1 MNFNID
7 STLLLS
13 FIWFAL
19 VMSVTPGP
27 NCTIAMITG
36 TKLGVRGVFAHL
48 LGVNLGFSLL
58 LAATSLGAYG
68 LITASPAFAQLL
80 KMGGIVYLIW
90 MGWNLGFRR
99 QKPKSNVDG
108 LVDSNTTEHFVK
120 PTFLGSAFFQFA
132 NPKAWLFATGA
143 IAAYQQMAQPF
154 WLNIAFM
161 AAICASSCAIG
172 ILTWASFGTM
182 LQGWLKTGRRQ
193 HYFNT
198 LAGASLILTA
208 LFLI

>member
-1 MNFNID
+1 VNFNID

-36 TKLGVRGVFAHL
+36 TKLGVRGVLSHL
-48 LGVNLGFSLL
+48 FGVNLGFSLL
-58 LAATSLGAYG
+58 LVATSLGAYG
-68 LITASPAFAQLL
+68 LIAANPAFAQLL
-80 KMGGIVYLIW
+80 KMGGIAYLVW
-90 MGWNLGFRR
+90 MGWNLGFRH
-99 QKPKSNVDG
+99 QKDNSNLG
-108 LVDSNTTEHFVK
+108 GSVDSNATGHFVK

-154 WLNIAFM
+154 WLNIALM
-161 AAICASSCAIG
+161 AVVCASSCAVG
-172 ILTWASFGTM
+172 ILAWASLGTA
-182 LQGWLKTGRRQ
+182 LQGWLKIDRRQ
-193 HYFNT
+193 HYFNS
-198 LAGASLILTA
+198 LAGASLVLTA

>member
-1 MNFNID
+1 VNFNID

-27 NCTIAMITG
+27 NCTIAMIAG
-36 TKLGVRGVFAHL
+36 TRFGVRGVLAHL
-48 LGVNLGFSLL
+48 FGVNVGFSLL
-58 LAATSLGAYG
+58 LIATSLGAYG
-68 LITASPAFAQLL
+68 LINANPLFAQIL
-80 KMGGIVYLIW
+80 KIGGIGYLVW

-99 QKPKSNVDG
+99 QEETKNADG
-108 LVDSNTTEHFVK
+108 SIDSNANSNFVK
-120 PTFLGSAFFQFA
+120 PTLLGSAFFQFA
-132 NPKAWLFATGA
+132 NPKAWLFATGS

-154 WLNIAFM
+154 WLNIALM
-161 AAICASSCAIG
+161 AAICASSCAVG
-172 ILTWASFGTM
+172 ILAWASLGTA
-182 LQGWLKTGRRQ
+182 LQGWLKIGRRQ

>member
-27 NCTIAMITG
+27 NCTIAMIAG
-36 TKLGVRGVFAHL
+36 TKLGMRGVLPHL
-48 LGVNLGFSLL
+48 FGVNLGFSLL
-58 LAATSLGAYG
+58 LVAASLGAYG
-68 LITASPAFAQLL
+68 LIIANPAFAQLL
-80 KMGGIVYLIW
+80 KIAGIAYLVW

-99 QKPKSNVDG
+99 QKENSNVDG
-108 LVDSNTTEHFVK
+108 SVDSNDTEHFVK

-154 WLNIAFM
+154 WLNIALM
-161 AAICASSCAIG
+161 AVVCAFSCAIG
-172 ILTWASFGTM
+172 IVAWASLGTA
-182 LQGWLKTGRRQ
+182 LQGWLKIGRRQ

>member
-1 MNFNID
+1 MNFNIN
-7 STLLLS
+7 SPLLLS

-19 VMSVTPGP
+19 VMSITPGP

-36 TKLGVRGVFAHL
+36 TKLGVRGVLAHL
-48 LGVNLGFSLL
+48 FGVNLGFSVLL
-58 LAATSLGAYG
+58 VATSLGAYG
-68 LITASPAFAQLL
+68 LITANPAFAQLL
-80 KMGGIVYLIW
+80 KIGGVAYLVW

-99 QKPKSNVDG
+99 QKDNLDVDRS
-108 LVDSNTTEHFVK
+108 VDSNATAHFVK

-143 IAAYQQMAQPF
+143 IAAYQHMAQPF
-154 WLNIAFM
+154 WLNIALM
-161 AAICASSCAIG
+161 AVVCASSCAIG
-172 ILTWASFGTM
+172 ILAWASLGTA

-198 LAGASLILTA
+198 SAGASLILTA
-208 LFLI
+208 LLLI